1 MQKKTSVGVRV
12 ANDVTVNILSGV
24 LSLPGFFFFFFCSS
38 GLNNRLFVCR
48 GSSADIIHTAAGKAD
63 YISRTETKG
72 SLDKKQREA
81 DTSLI

>member
-12 ANDVTVNILSGV
+12 ANDVTVNIVSGV

-48 GSSADIIHTAAGKAD
+48 GSSADIIHSAAGKAG
-63 YISRTETKG
+63 YIRTETKG